1 MLGRLHVLMPALLL
15 AACASTRN
23 TTVQT
28 DFDAQARFFDYHSYS
43 WMAQPDGGSNL
54 MPQRILADIDARLQA
69 AGWKRVADGQGQV
82 HVSAH
87 VTTRDGQTYNTF
99 YSGLGHDLTW
109 MTGRYVPSSVVMSTD
124 SYRAGT
130 LVVDM
135 FDAASRRAI
144 WRGSAS
150 GVLPDDASQREAAVD
165 AAVARM
171 FADFPPPT
179 PGAPG
184 KR

>member
-1 MLGRLHVLMPALLL
+1 MLGRIQVLLLALLL

-23 TTVQT
+23 ITVQT
-28 DFDAQARFFDYHSYS
+28 DFDAQARFADYHSYS
-43 WMAQPDGGSNL
+43 WIAAPDGGTPL
-54 MPQRILADIDARLQA
+54 MPQRILAGIDTRLQA
-69 AGWKRVADGQGQV
+69 AGWKRVADGQV
-82 HVSAH
+82 HVAAH

-99 YSGLGHDLTW
+99 YTGLGHDLTW

-150 GVLPDDASQREAAVD
+150 GVLPDDASQRDAAVD
-165 AAVARM
+165 SALQRM
-171 FADFPPPT
+171 FADFPPPAAA
-179 PGAPG
+179 G
-184 KR
+184 R